1 MFLWSLKKKN
11 YGKDENNACNFY
23 ILAVILALMLAFST
37 FFMIKL
43 IEKANDG
50 KMCFPK
56 AYNSSINFRYQ
67 GSPLTCTKITANFTC

>member
-11 YGKDENNACNFY
+11 YGKDENTACNFA
-23 ILAVILALMLAFST
+23 ILAVILVLMLAFST
-37 FFMIKL
+37 FLMIKL

-50 KMCFPK
+50 KMCFPQ

-67 GSPLTCTKITANFTC
+67 GTPLSFTKITANFTG